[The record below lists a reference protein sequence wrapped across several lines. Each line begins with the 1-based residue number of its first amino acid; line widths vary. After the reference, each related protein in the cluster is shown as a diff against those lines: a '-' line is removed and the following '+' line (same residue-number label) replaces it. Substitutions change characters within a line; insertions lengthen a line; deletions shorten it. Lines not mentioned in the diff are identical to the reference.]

1 MCGRYANARHD
12 SDLLKDFQ
20 VASIVDE
27 PEPPPSWNVTPTQE
41 ARVVLERLHDDLPDR
56 QLRTLKWG
64 LVPSWAKDLRIGSKL
79 INARSETITEKPA
92 FKRAASKRRC
102 IIPADGYFEWMTVE
116 DGSKKP
122 AKIPMYLHGDGVLGF
137 AGLYEIRPDV
147 EDPERWLWTYTILTC
162 TTQDA
167 LGHIHDRS
175 PVIVPPDRLDDWLD
189 PATTDLDQV
198 RELVAS
204 IPPPVLQTYEVST
217 AVNSPKNNG
226 PELVE
231 PVG

>member
-1 MCGRYANARHD
+1 
-12 SDLLKDFQ
+12 
-20 VASIVDE
+20 
-27 PEPPPSWNVTPTQE
+27 
-41 ARVVLERLHDDLPDR
+41 
-56 QLRTLKWG
+56 LRWG
-64 LVPSWAKDLRIGSKL
+64 LVPSWAKDLKIGARL

-137 AGLYEIRPDV
+137 AGLFEIRPDV

-175 PVIVPPDRLDDWLD
+175 PVIVPADRISDWLD
-189 PATTDLDQV
+189 PLTTDLDQV